1 MGAGVRSKP
10 KNVQSTVLPGSYI
23 SFTWPRISKVS
34 EVRCVVFSL
43 DQSQEAKVCEPNTVR
58 FSRECKGRKR
68 VETGLHHKSLSTF
81 KTQLL
86 ATLFSLAEGEDP

>member
-1 MGAGVRSKP
+1 MRSKP
-10 KNVQSTVLPGSYI
+10 KKVQCTVLPGSYI

-43 DQSQEAKVCEPNTVR
+43 DQSQEAKVCEPNTVG

-68 VETGLHHKSLSTF
+68 VEGGLHRKSLSTF

-86 ATLFSLAEGEDP
+86 ATLSSLAEGEDP